1 MPQASNGYP
10 PYANP
15 QSSPSVPYAQPAYQ
29 GYSQNFPQKSVQRQ
43 SLELNPFY
51 SSGSY
56 RGRGGMNNRGKRDA
70 STMDKRFR
78 PGKSRQFSG
87 PSPHILAP
95 DLPQKPA
102 VDDGAKFGDGK
113 KKKKKK
119 RKTNTLGLTP
129 RNEEYEDS
137 EEEDDLDEEV
147 RLAAAIA
154 HADNPM

>member
-1 MPQASNGYP
+1 
-10 PYANP
+10 
-15 QSSPSVPYAQPAYQ
+15 
-29 GYSQNFPQKSVQRQ
+29 
-43 SLELNPFY
+43 
-51 SSGSY
+51 
-56 RGRGGMNNRGKRDA
+56 MNNRGKRDA
-70 STMDKRFR
+70 SAVDKRFR

-87 PSPHILAP
+87 PSSQGFAP

-137 EEEDDLDEEV
+137 EEEDDVDEED
-147 RLAAAIA
+147 RLAAAIV
-154 HADNPM
+154 NTGGTK